1 MDLKSKSLVR
11 RLTHEGA
18 ACFHGTIHCDGKKVG
33 EWRDDSWGGPRDIQL
48 KDDSKIADYNK
59 RIRKFYKDANLMK
72 DPTCLDSIP
81 CETADFMKGKC
92 LDLFIDS
99 CIDMDTSFKVSPTKA
114 AKRATKNGRE
124 GVSFVYMKFHHY
136 EMNGQPPC
144 FSREVDSFPRSLHMT
159 RFPRARR
166 WRRS

>member
-1 MDLKSKSLVR
+1 
-11 RLTHEGA
+11 
-18 ACFHGTIHCDGKKVG
+18 
-33 EWRDDSWGGPRDIQL
+33 
-48 KDDSKIADYNK
+48 
-59 RIRKFYKDANLMK
+59 MK
-72 DPTCLDSIP
+72 APTCLDSIP

-144 FSREVDSFPRSLHMT
+144 FSREVDSFTRSLHMT